1 MSKIPTISQS
11 IEANVAPVKAFTPV
25 HVGLLALL
33 AIAAL
38 LPWFVDSPS
47 HQNVAILI
55 LMAAQMGVAWNIV
68 GGYAGQVSLGHVA
81 FYGIGAY
88 TSTMLFTLL
97 GVNPWLAMLAGGV
110 VAAVISLAIGWS
122 CFRLKGHYFTMATI
136 AVAEIVQII
145 FTNWEYAGAA
155 VGLTMPMDQQGWG
168 VFIFASKVPYYY
180 IALGL
185 LLVTLAANYA
195 IEKSYLGYYFR
206 AIKDEPDAARS
217 LGVNLSTYKQVA
229 FAVSSFFTALG
240 GSLYAQKELYI
251 DPASVLGTGV
261 SIKMALVSILGG
273 IGTLFGPVIGAGVL
287 TLIDEG
293 TRVLFGGSG
302 RGTDLIIYAA
312 LIIVIAVYYPTG
324 VMGWFKSFF
333 ARRNALKSQ
342 QASQHAKGE

>member
-1 MSKIPTISQS
+1 MSKNPSISQPIDTS
-11 IEANVAPVKAFTPV
+11 AASGRAFTPGRV
-25 HVGLLALL
+25 VLLAVL
-33 AIAAL
+33 AVAAL
-38 LPWFVDSPS
+38 LPWFVDSPA

-88 TSTMLFTLL
+88 TSTLL
-97 GVNPWLAMLAGGV
+97 LTQFGVNPWIGMLLGGI
-110 VAAVISLAIGWS
+110 VAAAVSLVIGWS

-145 FTNWEYAGAA
+145 FTNWEFAGAA
-155 VGLTMPMDQQGWG
+155 VGITLPMDNQGWEAL
-168 VFIFASKVPYYY
+168 VFSSKVPYYY

-185 LLVTLAANYA
+185 LLVTLLANYL

-251 DPASVLGTGV
+251 DPASVIGTAV

-273 IGTLFGPVIGAGVL
+273 IGTLFGPVVGAGVL
-287 TLIDEG
+287 TIIDEG
-293 TRVLFGGSG
+293 TRVMFGGSG

-324 VMGWFKSFF
+324 VMGWIKSFI
-333 ARRNALKSQ
+333 ARRNAQK
-342 QASQHAKGE
+342 QHAKGE